1 MWQGLST
8 FGRPHNSFQGGD
20 QCRALG
26 AQLGLVPHGQFA
38 KYFFAFRGKPQQDLT
53 TVIPRTASPHQA
65 SGGKAVYQFDRAVV
79 LQLQA
84 LGQRSNCRMQP
95 VRQSLEGQHQ
105 LVLLRFQ

>member
-1 MWQGLST
+1 
-8 FGRPHNSFQGGD
+8 
-20 QCRALG
+20 
-26 AQLGLVPHGQFA
+26 
-38 KYFFAFRGKPQQDLT
+38 
-53 TVIPRTASPHQA
+53 
-65 SGGKAVYQFDRAVV
+65 VV